1 MKKIILI
8 SLLINLIWA
17 QSARDIM
24 DKVLNRDDGQSSVS
38 SLQMQLIDKNGNK
51 RIKNLQT
58 FVKDK
63 GEDEWKISFFVSPSD
78 VKNTSFL
85 TYDYKSEGKDDDQ
98 WMYLPALKKVKRIP
112 SSDKDSSFMGSD
124 FSYSDMTKPDLNDY
138 DFSIIKDTFIKRKS
152 GKVAVWKILVSP
164 KTQKTIDETGYLKYE
179 VYIRKDNYMR
189 VRAKYYLKKSSRLK
203 YLDVKKIEKINGI
216 DIATVITMITKESRK
231 TIHKTVLI
239 QSNTKI
245 NTEIKDSFFTQRV
258 MKKGL

>member
-1 MKKIILI
+1 MKIIVLT
-8 SLLINLIWA
+8 SLLIGLLFGE
-17 QSARDIM
+17 SARDIM
-24 DKVLNRDDGQSSVS
+24 DKVLNRDEGKSSIS
-38 SLQMQLIDKNGNK
+38 SLQMQLIDKNGDK
-51 RIKNLQT
+51 RVRNLKT
-58 FVKDK
+58 FSKDK
-63 GEDEWKISFFVSPSD
+63 GDDEWKISFFLSPSD

-85 TYDYKSEGKDDDQ
+85 TYDYKSENKDDDQ

-124 FSYSDMTKPDLNDY
+124 FSYSDMTKPNLNDY
-138 DFSIIKDTFIKRKS
+138 NFKIIKDTFIKRKS

-164 KTQKTIDETGYLKYE
+164 KAQKTIDETGYLKYE

-189 VRAKYYLKKSSRLK
+189 VRAKFYLKKSSRLK

-216 DIATVITMITKESRK
+216 YVATILTMVTKESRK

-239 QSNTKI
+239 QSETKI
-245 NTEIKDSFFTQRV
+245 NIDILDDFFTQRV